1 MKKKILIC
9 SCFILIFCMAGCNPF
24 KIVQSVMQNQAQQ
37 IPTTEENIISEN
49 QAENPTETEQEIASA
64 EDDTEEISD
73 VEEEISDDAEPAET
87 SDYLDIRFE
96 RYYDS
101 YYDETLLMQGYY
113 DVIQFNEPEYPAL
126 TEAVRVYNDTHVD
139 AEQSYMDEIEQW
151 AKEEYEEYGPDM
163 FMGAYAEESEFA
175 VRRADTQVLS
185 IVEKGFTYS
194 GGAHGMSGFA
204 TVNFDVATGKEIP
217 LESVVTDVNSLPA
230 ALATEV
236 LEKYP
241 DITYWTDTLEGTFQE
256 YITPSDAEYAP
267 EFTWTL
273 DYEGVTFYFGNY
285 EIGSYAD
292 GLQIVKITYHE
303 YPQLLNEEYFADEN
317 SNYVLKLLDA
327 WQGSDVD
334 INNDGVTDYISVRR
348 NYSSEPG
355 VDYSE
360 SFDVTVNG
368 NTYTHEIYCYD
379 LETYFVRNG
388 DNNYLYVKRR
398 IENDYESVS
407 VFKITESSVEYV
419 DEFGGGFQSF
429 TNSLDFEVTKRMD
442 LLSTYSAVAK
452 CYVGSDGMPV
462 EKGGVYEVVNNI
474 TITSTV
480 EIPAELVDEKGNL
493 TGEQVTFPAGT
504 DFTLQRTDG
513 STYVDVLAEDGK
525 WCRFYTTPEWPPTVN
540 GMDANS
546 SFEMLWYAG

>member
-1 MKKKILIC
+1 MKKRILIGIGLLM
-9 SCFILIFCMAGCNPF
+9 ILCMAGCNPF
-24 KIVQSVMQNQAQQ
+24 KMLQSAMDNQAQQ
-37 IPTTEENIISEN
+37 VPTTEENLVSEI
-49 QAENPTETEQEIASA
+49 QTEDLSEEESIPESA
-64 EDDTEEISD
+64 EVESEVSSDSGTDDKEEADKES
-73 VEEEISDDAEPAET
+73 T
-87 SDYLDIRFE
+87 GYLDIRFE

-101 YYDETLLMQGYY
+101 YFDEVQLMYGHY
-113 DVIQFNEPEYPAL
+113 DVIRFNEPEYPAL
-126 TEAVRVYNDTHVD
+126 TEAVRVYNDMHAD
-139 AEQSYMDEIEQW
+139 SEQSYMDEMEQW
-151 AKEEYEEYGPDM
+151 AKEEYDEYGPDM
-163 FMGAYAEESEFA
+163 FMGAYVEESEFS

-185 IVEKGFTYS
+185 IVETGFTYS

-204 TVNFDVATGKEIP
+204 TVNFDVETGKEIA
-217 LESVVTDVNSLPA
+217 LESVVTDMNSLPEI
-230 ALATEV
+230 LATEI

-241 DITYWTDTLEGTFQE
+241 DITYWTDTLAETFQE
-256 YITPSDAEYAP
+256 YISPTDAEYAP

-292 GLQIVKITYHE
+292 GLQIVTISYKE
-303 YPQLLNEEYFADEN
+303 YPEVLNSEYFSDVN
-317 SNYVLKLLDA
+317 NNYVLKLIDA
-327 WQGSDVD
+327 WSGSDVD
-334 INNDGVTDYISVRR
+334 INSDGVTDYISVNR

-368 NTYTHEIYCYD
+368 NTYTHEFYCYD
-379 LETYFVRNG
+379 LETYFVKSG
-388 DNNYLYVKRR
+388 DNHYLYVKRR
-398 IENDYESVS
+398 IENDYESVC
-407 VFKITESSVEYV
+407 VFRVTENSVEYV

-442 LLSTYSAVAK
+442 LLSTYSAVAR
-452 CYVGSDGMPV
+452 CYVGDDGMPV
-462 EKGGVYEVVNNI
+462 EKGGVYEVINEL

-480 EIPAELVDEKGNL
+480 EIPAELVDESGNL
-493 TGEQVTFPAGT
+493 TGEQFTFLPGT

-513 STYVDVLAEDGK
+513 ATYVDVLSEDGK
-525 WCRFYTTPEWPPTVN
+525 WCRFYTTPEWPQTVN